1 MQGPGKTF
9 STSVDWEEIDRRL
22 SEDPE
27 ALMADLGGSKQA
39 KDNGGPAFP
48 NESHLY
54 TEQRIGMSLR
64 DYFAAK
70 ATESD
75 IESHRKLTK
84 DPKDGVPRY
93 QKSREAAKFSY
104 ADAMLRERAK

>member
-9 STSVDWEEIDRRL
+9 STSVDWEEVDRRL

-27 ALMADLGGSKQA
+27 ALVAELSGSNQA
-39 KDNGGPAFP
+39 KGNGGPAFP

-70 ATESD
+70 AVTG
-75 IESHRKLTK
+75 LL
-84 DPKDGVPRY
+84 
-93 QKSREAAKFSY
+93 
-104 ADAMLRERAK
+104 ADHVARI

>member
-64 DYFAAK
+64 DYFAGK
-70 ATESD
+70 AIAGLSSGMGNMCVED
-75 IESHRKLTK
+75 IERAI
-84 DPKDGVPRY
+84 PI
-93 QKSREAAKFSY
+93 AASISY
-104 ADAMLRERAK
+104 AIADAMLRERAK